1 MKDEA
6 IGRVKGSAYHGTQCS
21 HVSIIRWEK
30 LH

>member
-6 IGRVKGSAYHGTQCS
+6 IGLMKGSAYRGTQCS
-21 HVSIIRWEK
+21 HVSIIRWEE